1 MADLVALCSRHHR
14 LHHLGRLGI
23 EGDAD
28 EVEGLVF
35 ADQRGR
41 RLTGC
46 GRPAPPGQ
54 ARIAGTW
61 VPPSGERLD
70 TRWVYSNPPRP
81 PED

>member
-1 MADLVALCSRHHR
+1 MARP
-14 LHHLGRLGI
+14 LGRLGI

-28 EVEGLVF
+28 EPDGLVF
-35 ADQRGR
+35 TDRRGR

-54 ARIAGTW
+54 LPMAGTW

-70 TRWVYSNPPRP
+70 TRWVYFNPPRP
-81 PED
+81 PEAEASS